1 MAKVTLEQWRMLHA
15 VVEHGS
21 FAQAAEALH
30 KSQSTVS
37 YAVNKLQQQLDVEI
51 LIIKGRKAELTEA
64 GKVLIRRSRSLL
76 KESDAIE
83 KVADSLSQDWEGR
96 ITLGVDVIFPPQLLS
111 TCLKRLSSEC
121 QQTHIELVETALSGT
136 TDMLATGQADL
147 VISGLVPQG
156 FMGEPLMKVTFKAVA
171 HKDHPLHQLDRPL
184 SLDDLR
190 QHRQIVI
197 RDSGIKRVDAGWL
210 EATERW
216 TVSHISTSV
225 RMISQGLGFAWLP
238 TAHVEQEMDSGVLKP
253 LNLKPHGSRRH
264 EIYLIYTDQ
273 DYAGPAVK
281 SLANILKE
289 VCAGTDMPAH

>member
-15 VVEHGS
+15 VVEHGG

-37 YAVNKLQQQLDVEI
+37 YAVNKLQQQLDVEV
-51 LIIKGRKAELTEA
+51 LVIKGRKAELTEA
-64 GKVLIRRSRSLL
+64 GKVLIRRSQSLL

-83 KVADSLSQDWEGR
+83 KVADSLSQGWEGR
-96 ITLGVDVIFPPQLLS
+96 IILGVDVIFPPQLLS
-111 TCLKRLSSEC
+111 TCLKRLASEC
-121 QQTHIELVETALSGT
+121 QQTHIELVETVLSGT
-136 TDMLATGQADL
+136 TDMMATGQGDL

-171 HKDHPLHQLDRPL
+171 HKDHPLHQLDSPL
-184 SLDDLR
+184 SLNDLK

-197 RDSGIKRVDAGWL
+197 RDSGVKRVDAGWL

-225 RMISQGLGFAWLP
+225 RMISEGLGFAWLP
-238 TAHVEQEMDSGVLKP
+238 IAHIEQELASGMLKP
-253 LNLKPHGSRRH
+253 LNLQPHGSRRH
-264 EIYLIYTDQ
+264 QIYLIYTDQ

-289 VCAGTDMPAH
+289 VCADTDKPAH

>member
-15 VVEHGS
+15 VVEHGG

-273 DYAGPAVK
+273 DYVGPAVK

>member
-51 LIIKGRKAELTEA
+51 LAIKGRKAELTEA

>member
-15 VVEHGS
+15 VVEHGG